1 MTHLHNWK
9 CSFLLLNHEPESYN
23 LLRVHSLVRGCRSD
37 LSAAT
42 TVIVVILPSS
52 IATAV
57 VTSGGGSSTVAPES
71 RLPSMHVT
79 RMAHGRY
86 VATRTEI
93 TGNPT

>member
-1 MTHLHNWK
+1 ML
-9 CSFLLLNHEPESYN
+9 FLLPMHVIPNSEDDSKGLIIS
-23 LLRVHSLVRGCRSD
+23 RGCPD

-42 TVIVVILPSS
+42 TVIVLILPSS

>member
-1 MTHLHNWK
+1 ML
-9 CSFLLLNHEPESYN
+9 FLLQMHVIPNSEDDSKGLIIY
-23 LLRVHSLVRGCRSD
+23 RGCRSD

-42 TVIVVILPSS
+42 TVIVVILTSS
-52 IATAV
+52 IVTAV
-57 VTSGGGSSTVAPES
+57 VPNGGGSGTAASNS